1 MEQSQASQALA
12 PARVA
17 LIGCGRWGRNVAKVL
32 ARLEALEV
40 IVDLAAETLGP
51 LAEEL
56 RTEVSPD
63 LDRAFGAGVDAV
75 AIAAPAIDHAALIQ
89 RALAAGKHVFVEKPL
104 ALDIE
109 DAERC
114 AADAASRGLT
124 LMVGHLLQY
133 HPAFVR
139 LKEMVATGEIG
150 DIRHIASN
158 RLNPGAV
165 RTEEDALW
173 SMAPHDFSMIL
184 SLAQTQPTSV
194 SSLPVRVI
202 NPDVPDQFAVQLRFS
217 ATLTAQ
223 ANLSWISPFKEHK
236 LVVLGETGALVF
248 EDTAADPARKLV
260 IYRDYV
266 DMSGPVPRFVK
277 GEGEAVDYP
286 RNEPLEQEMR
296 HFLECVARGVSPRT
310 GPDEAIP
317 VLKLLHL
324 ASPGIGDQDRQQ
336 A

>member
-1 MEQSQASQALA
+1 MAQHQTSQT
-12 PARVA
+12 PTPTRVA
-17 LIGCGRWGRNVAKVL
+17 LVGCGRWGRNIAKVL
-32 ARLEALEV
+32 ARLGALEI
-40 IVDLAAETLGP
+40 IVDPAAESVRP
-51 LAEEL
+51 FAEEL
-56 RTEVSPD
+56 GAAVSDD
-63 LDRAFGAGVDAV
+63 LDMAFGVGIDAV
-75 AIAAPAIDHAALIQ
+75 AIAAPAIDHARLIE

-109 DAERC
+109 DAEKV

-139 LKEMVATGEIG
+139 LKEMVAAGEIG
-150 DIRHIASN
+150 ELRHIASN
-158 RLNPGAV
+158 RLNPGAI
-165 RTEEDALW
+165 RIEEDALW

-184 SLAQTQPTSV
+184 SLAQMSPVSV

-217 ATLTAQ
+217 ETLTAQ

-266 DMSGPVPRFVK
+266 DASGPAPRFVK
-277 GEGEAVDYP
+277 GEGEPVDYP

-296 HFLECVARGVSPRT
+296 HFLDCVAGGGSPRT
-310 GPDEAIP
+310 GSDEAMP
-317 VLKLLHL
+317 VLKLLL
-324 ASPGIGDQDRQQ
+324 RASPSAAADQDR
-336 A
+336 